1 MKTKK
6 KDDANGLFSRS
17 LRGSGEITHKAVE
30 NYLSKGR
37 RMQSEYVCKLLY
49 RLYRRAGSVL
59 ARISGWSG
67 AIPRRKHRRRVEIYE
82 KRQFNY

>member
-6 KDDANGLFSRS
+6 KDEANGLFSRS
-17 LRGSGEITHKAVE
+17 HQGSGEITHKAVG

-49 RLYRRAGSVL
+49 RLYRRAGTVL
-59 ARISGWSG
+59 ARISGWFG
-67 AIPRRKHRRRVEIYE
+67 AKTPPSRW
-82 KRQFNY
+82 NL